1 MFINKHK
8 SVFLLLMTSVCVCV
22 CVRAQVSEL
31 LRHQVESDRRD
42 PGPVGSSTLS
52 RREPEPPGRR
62 SGGDG
67 PSREHRFHGN
77 RALTSPGQRQTC
89 SKTRSIR
96 KKQGDTPREES
107 VRFLV
112 QFAFLFVESVS

>member
-1 MFINKHK
+1 
-8 SVFLLLMTSVCVCV
+8 MTCVCV
-22 CVRAQVSEL
+22 CVQVSEL

-67 PSREHRFHGN
+67 PSREHHGN
-77 RALTSPGQRQTC
+77 RALTSPGRRQTC

-96 KKQGDTPREES
+96 KNKVTPRGKS
-107 VRFLV
+107 LYD
-112 QFAFLFVESVS
+112 S